1 MRIAIGQIKCIE
13 SDREGNLARIENAV
27 IEAASNNTD
36 LIVFPES
43 IILGWI
49 NPEAFELASPIPG
62 RDSDFS
68 CRLAKEYSIHICI
81 GLDEKE
87 GDHLFGS
94 LLLIDNNGKILLKH
108 RKINVLPHLMNP
120 PYSMGNS
127 ISAVDTKF
135 GKVGVLICA
144 DSFEDDLLTEM
155 SMHNPNLVLIPYGWA
170 AEESRWPAH
179 GNELV
184 KVVQHAAKI
193 LKCPIIGPNS
203 IGKIEHGA
211 WKGRTYNGQSVA
223 VDEHGNLIAKGK
235 AGEPDLIVIDLPSTY
250 KLNLKKNF
258 KCQHS

>member
-1 MRIAIGQIKCIE
+1 MVIAIAQIECIE
-13 SDREGNLARIENAV
+13 SDREGNLTRIENAV
-27 IEAASNNTD
+27 EVASSKQAD

-49 NPEAFELASPIPG
+49 NPEAFELAYPIPG
-62 RDSDFS
+62 RDSDFI

-87 GDHLFGS
+87 ADHLLGS
-94 LLLIDNNGKILLKH
+94 ALLIDDKGQIILKH

-135 GKVGVLICA
+135 GKIGLLICA
-144 DSFEDDLLTEM
+144 DSFQDHLLTEM
-155 SMHNPNLVLIPYGWA
+155 SKHNPNLVLIPYGWA
-170 AEESRWPAH
+170 AEESQWPAH
-179 GNELV
+179 GNELA
-184 KVVQHAAKI
+184 KVVQHASQI

-203 IGKIEHGA
+203 IGTIGHGA

-223 VDEHGNLIAKGK
+223 VDEHGNRIAKGK
-235 AGEPDLIVIDLPSTY
+235 EGEPDLILIDLPSTY
-250 KLNLKKNF
+250 K
-258 KCQHS
+258 